1 MLKAPVIR
9 CFSFMKKI
17 KIKIQ
22 VQRIDHNGC
31 HLLVAARL
39 NKKNARMIIDTGA
52 SQSVFDKNR
61 IGKFLGHENF
71 KSLTALSTGLGTNS
85 MESHT
90 VSLPEFKLGQLTFKD
105 EHVVLLDLS
114 HVNISFEALGIK
126 PVDGIIGGDILK
138 KFQAVID
145 YGKKELSLYVKQ
157 FPSRKKVKRK
167 LKKKKGK
174 I

>member
-1 MLKAPVIR
+1 
-9 CFSFMKKI
+9 MKKI

-31 HLLVAARL
+31 HLLVAAQL
-39 NKKNARMIIDTGA
+39 NRKKARMIIDTGA

-90 VSLPEFKLGQLTFKD
+90 VNLPEFKLGQLTFQD

-114 HVNISFEALGIK
+114 HVNQSFEALGIK
-126 PVDGIIGGDILK
+126 PVDGIIGGDILR
-138 KFQAVID
+138 KFKAVID
-145 YGKKELSLYVKQ
+145 YGKKELSLQ
-157 FPSRKKVKRK
+157 ILNIRHRKKIKRK
-167 LKKKKGK
+167 SIKKNKS
-174 I
+174 